1 MNEILAK
8 KYAKAIFTRAD
19 SSEFLAHLSTLKAA
33 MSVKKTKE
41 ILDSYDVSKEKKLEF
56 LLSLIQKPSQAFI
69 NFLKLIAHNKRF
81 ELIPFITDELLK
93 FKAFKE
99 QNYTAKVY
107 SQKPLSKDEMSELE
121 KKLSTKFKVKLSLE
135 NDSSKDEGIKIS
147 LDELGY
153 ELAFSMQNLKSK
165 MSEYILKTI

>member
-8 KYAKAIFTRAD
+8 KYAKAIFTRPD